1 MDFTK
6 LADAQTGYPARLLS
20 AAAATLAGV
29 KVISTPAIAG
39 FAVQPVNQPDEQNN
53 QKNSGV
59 AMHQIRS
66 QVTERD
72 GLYELE
78 AGSDV
83 LDSPRYNHDIAP
95 TKVHERTWNKWHIT
109 ALWVG
114 MAICVPTYTLGG
126 VLTAYFG
133 LSVGEALLAILFANI
148 IVLIPLTL
156 NAFAGTKYG
165 IPFPVLL
172 RSSFGVIGSN
182 VPCLIRALVACGWF
196 GIQTMFGGLAIH
208 LFLGSVFE
216 GWKAL
221 GGTGE
226 VIGFMLFW
234 ALNLW
239 VVLRGADSIKW
250 LETLSAPLLVLV
262 GAGLLVWALPN
273 VSLSELMAQ
282 PPKRPEGAG
291 VTSYFMAGLT
301 AMVGFWATLSLN
313 IPDFSRYAKSQ
324 KDQIVGQ
331 IIGLPLTMF
340 LFASLGVVMT
350 AASAKLVGVTVSDP
364 VTLIGHIQSPVW
376 VALAMFVIIIATL
389 STNTAANIVSPTNDF
404 QNLAPKL
411 ISRTKA
417 VMLTGLVGL
426 ALMAHEL
433 LKKLGLLVSD
443 ISLETVYSNWLLG
456 YSSLLGPIAGI
467 MVVDYFL
474 IKKQQLD
481 LAGLY
486 RDDVYPAWNWNGFIA
501 FGIPVALTVLS
512 LGSDVFSWFYSY
524 GWFTGSALGGLLYYG
539 LCTMGRSDTAVAKT
553 PV

>member
-1 MDFTK
+1 M
-6 LADAQTGYPARLLS
+6 Q
-20 AAAATLAGV
+20 
-29 KVISTPAIAG
+29 
-39 FAVQPVNQPDEQNN
+39 QN
-53 QKNSGV
+53 
-59 AMHQIRS
+59 RS
-66 QVTERD
+66 QVRERD
-72 GLYELE
+72 GLYELD

-114 MAICVPTYTLGG
+114 MSICVPTYTLGG

-133 LSVGEALLAILFANI
+133 LSVGEALLAILLANTV
-148 IVLIPLTL
+148 VLIPLTL
-156 NAFAGTKYG
+156 NAFPGTKYG

-172 RSSFGVIGSN
+172 RSSFGIIGSN

-208 LFLGSVFE
+208 LFLGSLSAD
-216 GWKAL
+216 WKAL

-234 ALNLW
+234 CLNLW
-239 VVLRGADSIKW
+239 VVLRGAESIKW

-273 VSLSELMAQ
+273 VSISELMAQ
-282 PPKRPEGAG
+282 PPKRPEGASVYG
-291 VTSYFMAGLT
+291 YFFAGLT

-324 KDQIVGQ
+324 KDQILGQ
-331 IIGLPLTMF
+331 IFGLPLTMF
-340 LFASLGVVMT
+340 LFAALGVVLT
-350 AASAKLVGVTVSDP
+350 AASASLVGQTVSDP
-364 VTLIGHIQSPVW
+364 VSLIGHIQRPVW
-376 VALAMFVIIIATL
+376 VALAMALIIIATL

-404 QNLAPKL
+404 QNLAPKW
-411 ISRTKA
+411 IGRTLA
-417 VMLTGLVGL
+417 VLLTGLVGL
-426 ALMAHEL
+426 LLMAHEL
-433 LKKLGLLVSD
+433 LKKLGLIVSD
-443 ISLETVYSNWLLG
+443 VSLESVYSNWLLG

-474 IKKQQLD
+474 IRRQTLD

-486 RDDVYPAWNWNGFIA
+486 RDDVYPAWNTAGFIA
-501 FGIPVALTVLS
+501 FGVPVALTLLS
-512 LGSDVFSWFYSY
+512 LQSSSFSWFYDF
-524 GWFTGSALGGLLYYG
+524 GWFTGSALGGLIYYG
-539 LCTMGRSDTAVAKT
+539 LGQLKAARAANLKPTV
-553 PV
+553 

>member
-1 MDFTK
+1 M
-6 LADAQTGYPARLLS
+6 
-20 AAAATLAGV
+20 
-29 KVISTPAIAG
+29 
-39 FAVQPVNQPDEQNN
+39 QP
-53 QKNSGV
+53 S
-59 AMHQIRS
+59 RS
-66 QVTERD
+66 QVTERN

-78 AGSDV
+78 AGPEV

-95 TKVHERTWNKWHIT
+95 TRVHERTWNKWHIT

-114 MAICVPTYTLGG
+114 MSICVPTYTLGG

-133 LSVGEALLAILFANI
+133 LSVGEALLAILLANI
-148 IVLIPLTL
+148 VVLIPLTL

-172 RSSFGVIGSN
+172 RSSFGILGSN

-196 GIQTMFGGLAIH
+196 GIQTLFGGLAIH

-216 GWKAL
+216 GWKSL

-226 VIGFMLFW
+226 VIGFMVFW
-234 ALNLW
+234 VLNLW
-239 VVLRGADSIKW
+239 VVLRGAESIKW

-262 GAGLLVWALPN
+262 GVGLLVWALPN
-273 VSLSELMAQ
+273 VSMTELLAQ
-282 PPKRPEGAG
+282 PPKRPEGASVYG
-291 VTSYFMAGLT
+291 YFFAGLT

-324 KDQIVGQ
+324 KDQILGQ
-331 IIGLPLTMF
+331 IFGLPLTMF
-340 LFASLGVVMT
+340 LFAALGVIMT
-350 AASAKLVGVTVSDP
+350 AASQKLVGVTVSDP
-364 VTLIGHIQSPVW
+364 VSLIGHIQSPGW
-376 VALAMFVIIIATL
+376 VALAMALIIIATL

-404 QNLAPKL
+404 QNIAPKL
-411 ISRTKA
+411 INRTTA
-417 VMLTGLVGL
+417 VILTGLVGL

-467 MVVDYFL
+467 MVVDYF
-474 IKKQQLD
+474 IIRQQKLD

-486 RDDVYPAWNWNGFIA
+486 RDGVYPAWNWNGFIA
-501 FGIPVALTVLS
+501 FAVPVALTLLS
-512 LGSDVFSWFYSY
+512 LGSSAFSWFYDY
-524 GWFTGSALGGLLYYG
+524 GWFTGSLLGAAIYYG
-539 LCTMGRSDTAVAKT
+539 LCRLSRPQAAVSKS
-553 PV
+553 PI

>member
-1 MDFTK
+1 M
-6 LADAQTGYPARLLS
+6 
-20 AAAATLAGV
+20 
-29 KVISTPAIAG
+29 
-39 FAVQPVNQPDEQNN
+39 QP
-53 QKNSGV
+53 S
-59 AMHQIRS
+59 RS
-66 QVTERD
+66 KVTERN
-72 GLYELE
+72 GLYELD
-78 AGSDV
+78 AGPEV

-95 TKVHERTWNKWHIT
+95 TQVHERTWNKWHIT

-114 MAICVPTYTLGG
+114 MSICVPTYTLGG

-133 LSVGEALLAILFANI
+133 LSVGEALLAILLANI
-148 IVLIPLTL
+148 VVLIPLTL

-172 RSSFGVIGSN
+172 RSSFGIIGSN

-196 GIQTMFGGLAIH
+196 GIQTLFGGLAIH

-216 GWKAL
+216 GWKSL

-226 VIGFMLFW
+226 VIGFMVFW

-239 VVLRGADSIKW
+239 VVLRGAESIKW

-262 GAGLLVWALPN
+262 GIGLLVWALPN
-273 VSLSELMAQ
+273 VSMTELLAQ
-282 PPKRPEGAG
+282 PPKRPEGASVYG
-291 VTSYFMAGLT
+291 YFFAGLT

-324 KDQIVGQ
+324 KDQILGQ
-331 IIGLPLTMF
+331 IFGLPLTMF
-340 LFASLGVVMT
+340 LFAALGVVLT
-350 AASAKLVGVTVSDP
+350 AASEKLVGVTVSDP
-364 VTLIGHIQSPVW
+364 VSLIGHIQSPGW
-376 VALAMFVIIIATL
+376 VALAMALIIIATL

-404 QNLAPKL
+404 QNIAPKL
-411 ISRTKA
+411 INRTKA

-443 ISLETVYSNWLLG
+443 VSLETVYSNWLLG

-467 MVVDYFL
+467 MVVDYF
-474 IKKQQLD
+474 IIRRQKLD

-486 RDDVYPAWNWNGFIA
+486 HDGVYPAWHWNGFIA
-501 FGIPVALTVLS
+501 FGIPVVLTLLS
-512 LGSDVFSWFYSY
+512 LGSSAFSWFYDF
-524 GWFTGSALGGLLYYG
+524 GWFTGSLLGAGIYYG
-539 LCTMGRSDTAVAKT
+539 LHRMSSQQAQTVKGTV
-553 PV
+553 

>member
-1 MDFTK
+1 MQ
-6 LADAQTGYPARLLS
+6 AS
-20 AAAATLAGV
+20 
-29 KVISTPAIAG
+29 
-39 FAVQPVNQPDEQNN
+39 
-53 QKNSGV
+53 
-59 AMHQIRS
+59 RS
-66 QVTERD
+66 HVTERN

-78 AGSDV
+78 AGPEV

-109 ALWVG
+109 ALWIG
-114 MAICVPTYTLGG
+114 MSICVPTYTLGG

-133 LSVGEALLAILFANI
+133 LSVGEALLAILLANI
-148 IVLIPLTL
+148 VVLIPLTL

-172 RSSFGVIGSN
+172 RSSFGIIGSN

-196 GIQTMFGGLAIH
+196 GIQTLFGGLAIH

-216 GWKAL
+216 GWKSL

-239 VVLRGADSIKW
+239 VVLRGAESIKW

-262 GAGLLVWALPN
+262 GVGLLVWALPN
-273 VSLSELMAQ
+273 VSMTELLAQ
-282 PPKRPEGAG
+282 PAKRPEGASVYG
-291 VTSYFMAGLT
+291 YFFAGLT

-324 KDQIVGQ
+324 KDQILGQ
-331 IIGLPLTMF
+331 IFGLPLTMF
-340 LFASLGVVMT
+340 LFAALGVVMT
-350 AASAKLVGVTVSDP
+350 AASEKLVGVTVSDP
-364 VTLIGHIQSPVW
+364 VSLIGHIQSPGW
-376 VALAMFVIIIATL
+376 VALAMALIIIATL

-404 QNLAPKL
+404 QNIAPKL
-411 ISRTKA
+411 INRTKA

-426 ALMAHEL
+426 VLMGHEL

-443 ISLETVYSNWLLG
+443 VSLETVYSNWLLG

-467 MVVDYFL
+467 MVVDYF
-474 IKKQQLD
+474 IIRQQKLD

-486 RDDVYPAWNWNGFIA
+486 HDGVYPAWNWNGFIA
-501 FGIPVALTVLS
+501 FGVPVALTLLS
-512 LGSDVFSWFYSY
+512 LGSSAFSWFYDF
-524 GWFTGSALGGLLYYG
+524 GWFTGSLLGAAIYYALCRL
-539 LCTMGRSDTAVAKT
+539 SSPQTAIANNAA
-553 PV
+553 

>member
-1 MDFTK
+1 
-6 LADAQTGYPARLLS
+6 
-20 AAAATLAGV
+20 
-29 KVISTPAIAG
+29 
-39 FAVQPVNQPDEQNN
+39 
-53 QKNSGV
+53 
-59 AMHQIRS
+59 MHQIRS
-66 QVTERD
+66 QVTERE

-95 TKVHERTWNKWHIT
+95 TKVRERTWNKWHIT

-114 MAICVPTYTLGG
+114 MSICVPTYTLGG

-133 LSVGEALLAILFANI
+133 LSVGEALLAILLANI
-148 IVLIPLTL
+148 VVLIPLTL
-156 NAFAGTKYG
+156 NAFPGTKYG

-208 LFLGSVFE
+208 LFFGSLSAD
-216 GWKAL
+216 WKSL

-234 ALNLW
+234 VLNLW
-239 VVLRGADSIKW
+239 VVLRGAESIKW

-273 VSLSELMAQ
+273 VSVDELIAQ
-282 PPKRPEGAG
+282 PPKRPEGASVYG
-291 VTSYFMAGLT
+291 YFFAGLT

-340 LFASLGVVMT
+340 LFAALGVVMT
-350 AASAKLVGVTVSDP
+350 AASASLVGETVSDP

-376 VALAMFVIIIATL
+376 VALAMALIIIATL

-404 QNLAPKL
+404 QNIAPKL
-411 ISRTKA
+411 IGRTTA
-417 VMLTGLVGL
+417 VLLTGLVGL

-443 ISLETVYSNWLLG
+443 VSLESVYSNWLLG

-474 IKKQQLD
+474 IRKQRLD

-486 RDDVYPAWNWNGFIA
+486 RDDVYPAWNWFGFIA
-501 FGIPVALTVLS
+501 FGVPVVLTLLS
-512 LGSDVFSWFYSY
+512 LGSPAFSWFYDF

-539 LCTMGRSDTAVAKT
+539 LSTLGGIQTAREAK
-553 PV
+553 PSA

>member
-1 MDFTK
+1 M
-6 LADAQTGYPARLLS
+6 
-20 AAAATLAGV
+20 
-29 KVISTPAIAG
+29 
-39 FAVQPVNQPDEQNN
+39 QP
-53 QKNSGV
+53 S
-59 AMHQIRS
+59 RS

-78 AGSDV
+78 AGPEV

-95 TKVHERTWNKWHIT
+95 TRVHERTWNKWHIT

-114 MAICVPTYTLGG
+114 MSICVPTYTLGG

-133 LSVGEALLAILFANI
+133 LSVGEALLAILLANI
-148 IVLIPLTL
+148 VVLIPLTL

-172 RSSFGVIGSN
+172 RSSFGILGSN

-196 GIQTMFGGLAIH
+196 GIQTLFGGLAIH

-216 GWKAL
+216 GWKSL
-221 GGTGE
+221 GGIGE

-239 VVLRGADSIKW
+239 VVLRGAESIKW

-262 GAGLLVWALPN
+262 GLGLLVWALPN
-273 VSLSELMAQ
+273 VSMTELLAQ
-282 PPKRPEGAG
+282 PPKRPEGASVYG
-291 VTSYFMAGLT
+291 YFFAGLT

-324 KDQIVGQ
+324 KDQILGQ
-331 IIGLPLTMF
+331 IFGLPLTMF
-340 LFASLGVVMT
+340 LFAALGVIMT
-350 AASAKLVGVTVSDP
+350 AASQKLVGVTVSDP
-364 VTLIGHIQSPVW
+364 VSLIGHIQSPGW
-376 VALAMFVIIIATL
+376 VALAMALIIIATL

-404 QNLAPKL
+404 QNIAPKL
-411 ISRTKA
+411 INRTTA
-417 VMLTGLVGL
+417 VILTGLVGL

-443 ISLETVYSNWLLG
+443 VSLETVYSNWLLG

-467 MVVDYFL
+467 MVVDYF
-474 IKKQQLD
+474 IIRQQKLD

-486 RDDVYPAWNWNGFIA
+486 RDGVYPAWNWNGFIA
-501 FGIPVALTVLS
+501 FGVPVVFTLMS
-512 LGSDVFSWFYSY
+512 LGSSAFSWFYDY
-524 GWFTGSALGGLLYYG
+524 GWFTGSLLGAAIYYG
-539 LCTMGRSDTAVAKT
+539 LCRLSSPQTAAAKST
-553 PV
+553 L

>member
-1 MDFTK
+1 M
-6 LADAQTGYPARLLS
+6 QQNGS
-20 AAAATLAGV
+20 E
-29 KVISTPAIAG
+29 VI
-39 FAVQPVNQPDEQNN
+39 
-53 QKNSGV
+53 
-59 AMHQIRS
+59 
-66 QVTERD
+66 ERD
-72 GLYELE
+72 GLYELN
-78 AGSDV
+78 AGPDV

-95 TKVHERTWNKWHIT
+95 TKVHERTWNTWHIT

-114 MAICVPTYTLGG
+114 MSICVPTYTLGG

-133 LSVGEALLAILFANI
+133 LSVGEALVAILLANVV
-148 IVLIPLTL
+148 VLIPLTL

-234 ALNLW
+234 CLNLW
-239 VVLRGADSIKW
+239 VVLRGAESIKW

-273 VSLSELMAQ
+273 VSMTELLAQ
-282 PPKRPEGAG
+282 PAKRPEGAS
-291 VTSYFMAGLT
+291 VVSYFCAGLT

-324 KDQIVGQ
+324 KAQITGQ

-340 LFASLGVVMT
+340 LFASLGVIMT
-350 AASAKLVGVTVSDP
+350 AASVSLVGEMVSDP
-364 VTLIGHIQSPVW
+364 VSLIGHIQSPGW
-376 VALAMFVIIIATL
+376 VALAMALIIVATL

-404 QNLAPKL
+404 QNIAPKL
-411 ISRTKA
+411 IGRTKA
-417 VMLTGLVGL
+417 VILTGLVGL
-426 ALMAHEL
+426 ALMGHEL
-433 LKKLGLLVSD
+433 LKKLGLIVSD
-443 ISLETVYSNWLLG
+443 VSLESVYSNWLLG

-474 IKKQQLD
+474 IKKQTLD

-486 RDDVYPAWNWNGFIA
+486 RDDVYPAWNWFGFIA
-501 FGIPVALTVLS
+501 FGVPVVLTVMS
-512 LGSDVFSWFYSY
+512 LGSQAFSWFYDY
-524 GWFTGSALGGLLYYG
+524 GWFTGSALGGLIYYG
-539 LCTMGRSDTAVAKT
+539 LCALRGTDPAAVAK
-553 PV
+553 PAA